1 MLSHL
6 YADNLRGIQKMAAEQ
21 CAPVMFGIKPSNLLI
36 IDPCYDKVLMSIL
49 AGTDLKV
56 RCFYFGGGR
65 QVWFM
70 YREEMLRQY
79 LAEPEKSAFMQKYGY
94 LPDMT
99 VNQILVHA
107 ARRFRSYK
115 KGEIGF
121 PHEMGILLGYPLC
134 DVKGFIE
141 NKGRNYLCTGYWKVY
156 ENEEQARQTF
166 SRYARVKELALQMVR
181 SGLGVQA
188 IRQYRPA
195 V

>member
-1 MLSHL
+1 MQKHL
-6 YADNLRGIQKMAAEQ
+6 YTNIAQGIQKMAAEQ

-36 IDPCYDKVLMSIL
+36 IDPCYDAVLMSIVS
-49 AGTDLKV
+49 GTGLKI

-70 YREEMLRQY
+70 YREEMLHQY
-79 LAEPEKSAFMQKYGY
+79 LKRPENMAFMQEYGY

-115 KGEIGF
+115 RGETGF

-141 NKGRNYLCTGYWKVY
+141 NQGRNYLCTGYWKVY
-156 ENEEQARQTF
+156 GNEEEARQTF
-166 SRYARVKELALQMVR
+166 SRYARVKEIALQMVR
-181 SGLGVQA
+181 SGTGVQA
-188 IRQYRPA
+188 IRQYSLA